1 MEIDL
6 SVFLRMLALGILIV
20 LSAFFSSSETALF
33 SLSKLQLQKFKESK
47 TPRTQII
54 LWLLAQP
61 KHLLITILLGN
72 EVVNIAISAISTSLV
87 IFFLADY
94 FHPLDPKWLNILIV
108 VPFILL
114 FGEVIPKTLAIQ
126 NNERFATFES
136 PILAAFRKVVNPF
149 VWLIFKL
156 TDLVVYLIVG
166 ERTRKD
172 HPLMEEEFITLIE
185 DSSEAGVIGENE
197 KQLIYRV
204 FDLGN
209 MPVSKIMEPRG
220 SIFSLP
226 IDMPLPEM
234 MAEVSEHHRPAVPIY
249 EGYRD
254 RIIGILYAKTLLN
267 LTQHQIEQ
275 GSETLKHILVDPV
288 FIPETKQVYDL
299 FREFQFKKN
308 QIAIVLDEF
317 GGVIGLVDIED
328 ILEEL
333 FGRIEERQ
341 DHNSLYKKQSN
352 TSWIVEA
359 TMPLEE
365 FTTVI
370 KTPLNHEEF
379 ETVGGLVF
387 GLFGKLPTPG
397 DSILHKHL
405 KFTVQEVDVTKIT
418 KLKVDKLT
426 RSAEQDR
433 G

>member
-6 SVFLRMLALGILIV
+6 SVVLRIVALGILIV
-20 LSAFFSSSETALF
+20 LSGFFSGSETALF

-47 TPRTQII
+47 TPQTQKI
-54 LWLLAQP
+54 LRLLAQP

-72 EVVNIAISAISTSLV
+72 EVVNISISAISTSLV
-87 IFFLADY
+87 FSFAKSFQII
-94 FHPLDPKWLNILIV
+94 DPKWLNILII

-114 FGEVIPKTLAIQ
+114 FGEVIPKTFAIQ
-126 NNERFATFES
+126 NNERFASFVCVMLTVFRKGVS
-136 PILAAFRKVVNPF
+136 PI

-156 TDLVVYLIVG
+156 TDVVVFMIVG

-172 HPLMEEEFITLIE
+172 NPLMEEEFITLVE

-197 KQLIYRV
+197 KQLVYRV
-204 FDLGN
+204 FELGN

-226 IDMPLPEM
+226 IDMPLQKM
-234 MAEVSEHHRPAVPIY
+234 ITEVSERHRPAIPIY
-249 EGYRD
+249 EGFRD

-267 LTQHQIEQ
+267 LTEEQIDRGQ
-275 GSETLKHILVDPV
+275 ETLKEILVDPI

-317 GGVIGLVDIED
+317 GGVIGLVAIGD

-333 FGRIEERQ
+333 FGRLEDHQ
-341 DHNSLYKKQSN
+341 DHDTLYKKQSGN
-352 TSWIVEA
+352 IWLVDA
-359 TMPLEE
+359 MMPLEE

-370 KTPLNHEEF
+370 QTPLTHQEY

-387 GLFGKLPTPG
+387 DLFGKLPTVG
-397 DSILHKHL
+397 DAISHKHL
-405 KFTVQEVDVTKIT
+405 KFTIQEVDVTKIT
-418 KLKVDKLT
+418 KLKVVKLT
-426 RSAEQDR
+426 QREEHSIE
-433 G
+433 